1 MKLTELLNKVKVI
14 QVAGNAEMKEITNLT
29 IDSRTAS
36 RNSIFFA
43 INGEKQDGHKFI
55 PDVINN
61 GAAAVVVQKAD
72 AVPDQIFSHAGCV
85 KIVVTDSRKSLAEF
99 SNIFY
104 GEPSKK
110 IKLIG
115 ITGTK
120 GKTTTAFYVKNIFQ
134 QAGYRTGLI
143 GTIAN
148 YIGDTEVKTL
158 LTTPQANEINSLL
171 VQMINEGC
179 THCVMEVSS
188 HALALHRTAY
198 LNFETAIFT
207 NITSDHMDYHKTF
220 EHYLASKKILFDMIP
235 KNGRIIYNANDSNSS
250 LLLKNSSAQK
260 YSYGSEKNSEFRIQN
275 LEFTLDGT
283 TFEISF
289 GGKEYQ
295 LTTNLVGHFNAFNAA
310 SAFAAAVV
318 NGIDPQT
325 AVNGIKSTPQVPG
338 RFEIVSGNPSLRE
351 KKNKKVIVDY
361 SHTSDSLKQALVAIH
376 HIVKDER
383 PIYTVFG
390 CGGDRDRSKRP
401 VMGEIAAS
409 MSDRVYITSDNPRT
423 EDPSFIIGE
432 ILKGVKTNNYRVIE
446 NREEAIRSAI
456 FESEDDAV
464 ILIAGKGHE
473 NYQEINGVRKHFSDK
488 ELSKKYLAEW
498 AK

>member
-1 MKLTELLNKVKVI
+1 MKLTELLNKVKAI
-14 QVAGNAEMKEITNLT
+14 QVTGNAELKDISNIT
-29 IDSRTAS
+29 IDSRTAAN
-36 RNSIFFA
+36 NSLFFA
-43 INGEKQDGHKFI
+43 IDGEKQNGHKFI
-55 PDVINN
+55 PDVINK
-61 GAAAVVVQKAD
+61 GAAAVVLQNAN
-72 AVPDQIFSHAGCV
+72 AAPDQIFSHAGCV
-85 KIVVTDSRKSLAEF
+85 KIVVADTRKSLAEF

-120 GKTTTAFYVKNIFQ
+120 GKTTTAFYLKNVFK
-134 QAGYRTGLI
+134 QAGYKTGLI

-148 YIGDTEVKTL
+148 YIGETEVKTM
-158 LTTPQANEINSLL
+158 LTTPQANDINSLL
-171 VQMINEGC
+171 AQMILEGC
-179 THCVMEVSS
+179 THCIMEVSS
-188 HALALHRTAY
+188 HALALHRVDY
-198 LNFETAIFT
+198 LNFETGVFT

-220 EHYLASKKILFDMIP
+220 EHYLASKKILFDMIM
-235 KNGRIIYNANDSNSS
+235 KNGKVIYNADDSNSS
-250 LLLKNSSAQK
+250 ALLKNSSSQK
-260 YSYGSEKNSEFRIQN
+260 YSYGTNESAEFRVKNVEFSLEGTNFN
-275 LEFTLDGT
+275 LSWKGID
-283 TFEISF
+283 
-289 GGKEYQ
+289 YH
-295 LTTNLVGHFNAFNAA
+295 LTTSLVGHFNAFNAA

-318 NGIDPQT
+318 NGIDPNV
-325 AVNGIKSTPQVPG
+325 AVEGIKATPQVPG
-338 RFEIVSGNPSLRE
+338 RFEIVT

-361 SHTSDSLKQALVAIH
+361 AHTSDSLKQALTAIH
-376 HIVKDER
+376 YIVKDER

-390 CGGDRDRSKRP
+390 CGGDRDRTKRP
-401 VMGEIAAS
+401 VMGDIAAS

-423 EDPSFIIGE
+423 EDPSFIIDE

-456 FESEDDAV
+456 HESEDDAV

-488 ELSKKYLAEW
+488 ELSEKYLAEW

>member
-1 MKLTELLNKVKVI
+1 
-14 QVAGNAEMKEITNLT
+14 
-29 IDSRTAS
+29 
-36 RNSIFFA
+36 
-43 INGEKQDGHKFI
+43 
-55 PDVINN
+55 
-61 GAAAVVVQKAD
+61 
-72 AVPDQIFSHAGCV
+72 
-85 KIVVTDSRKSLAEF
+85 
-99 SNIFY
+99 
-104 GEPSKK
+104 
-110 IKLIG
+110 
-115 ITGTK
+115 
-120 GKTTTAFYVKNIFQ
+120 
-134 QAGYRTGLI
+134 
-143 GTIAN
+143 
-148 YIGDTEVKTL
+148 
-158 LTTPQANEINSLL
+158 
-171 VQMINEGC
+171 
-179 THCVMEVSS
+179 
-188 HALALHRTAY
+188 
-198 LNFETAIFT
+198 
-207 NITSDHMDYHKTF
+207 
-220 EHYLASKKILFDMIP
+220 MIP
-235 KNGRIIYNANDSNSS
+235 KNGKIIYNANDSNSS
-250 LLLKNSSAQK
+250 VLLKNSSAQK
-260 YSYGSEKNSEFRIQN
+260 YSYGTEKNSEFRIQN
-275 LEFTLDGT
+275 IEFTLDGT

-289 GGKEYQ
+289 DGKEYQ
-295 LTTNLVGHFNAFNAA
+295 LATNLVGHFNAFNAA

-338 RFEIVSGNPSLRE
+338 RFEIVS

-409 MSDRVYITSDNPRT
+409 MSNRVYITSDNPRT

-432 ILKGVKTNNYRVIE
+432 ILKGVKTNNYRVME

-456 FESEDDAV
+456 LESEDDAV

-488 ELSKKYLAEW
+488 ELSEKYLAEW